1 VSAPTAEAVAWKE
14 LAHEIARAQYGLLR
28 LRCPQMGVTQLQ
40 SLAVTAAQI
49 AMDPL
54 ASLPLEH
61 LECGMQPRFRDA
73 RLRLPSAT
81 DGKRYDGPEGKR
93 QGRMPVGGI
102 GLGGP

>member
-1 VSAPTAEAVAWKE
+1 MN
-14 LAHEIARAQYGLLR
+14 LLR
-28 LRCPQMGVTQLQ
+28 VTKQFDGGAHLLIRPVAESLRAEPGFVSDSME
-40 SLAVTAAQI
+40 
-49 AMDPL
+49 
-54 ASLPLEH
+54 EH